1 MARYTKVLKSLA
13 HNAVGSRRIETVSTS
28 GSSITSLTY
37 VPGSYHYV
45 AAQSNG
51 TNITGNSQNLF
62 GNQIKLSG
70 SSAGGVQLYEATSNG
85 SNYLQLNAPAAITS
99 NFVLTLPNGPPST
112 SGYALVSTDAGVLS
126 WSAFSGGNTYITG
139 LAYAPSTQKITAT
152 LSDSS
157 TVVQSPSLEE
167 FGDSISIKGTNE
179 GHVNL
184 YEKAVNGSAYVSL
197 RAPVDMGTNPSYI
210 ISLPVADGA
219 TGQVMARGS
228 GGQLTWVNN
237 DDANYYVTG
246 GTYDSSN
253 DEIDFSGNTGFPAFS
268 VDTSAF
274 AKGSIAGASTYV
286 PYFTAASA
294 LTGTNTFR
302 WDNAN
307 GFLTLSNATAST
319 ATHTGHPLLVLENT
333 NADAYPAGIKLYKN
347 SASSAANDLIGLI
360 RFYANDNAGTP
371 AEEEYARIEGEVES
385 STAGAEVGKLSF
397 YTVNNGSFARRLWM
411 SGATTT
417 INSNTEITGTLST
430 TGVATLGNNSVTNTQ
445 SAGNDSTRIAT
456 TAFVS
461 TAVDNAVAS
470 STQYYNTFYNSS
482 QGLVGSARLQT
493 DASNNII
500 LSGTS
505 NIAKT
510 AADFQ
515 STLGVSGALT
525 VSGNSSLKGTLGVA
539 STTTL
544 SGATTI
550 EAATDIIGNL
560 TIKDGGYA
568 TPMWKMTA
576 TQGAGKVAMIDSGSN
591 ASTPQFFPILQLH
604 NEAQDV
610 DPGGGGAVVYADMP
624 TIHFRKLGPRNAV
637 NSANTTAGFRF
648 LASGLSTAAA
658 TTTQKQF
665 LVYTYQPDESSGTPA
680 EIAKLDSTGI
690 FTATTFAGELSGT
703 IDSATTATTQSA
715 SNNSTK
721 VATTAYVDAAVSAGG
736 GGGIS
741 FNGSTANG
749 LVTYGNAST
758 ADVEANLTFD
768 GSDLSIA
775 ASGKLKVV
783 NASSDYWSIY
793 NQSNGKMRIDQGTTQ
808 RVLASSGEF
817 QFANDIIVDNDLL
830 IGSTATVNGA
840 RLHVQGEENLLAN
853 FFSTDGIGE
862 IRIGDN
868 YNTGH
873 KYTRILSVGS
883 QLKLMP
889 DDGAEMMN
897 LDGSAYKTTLL
908 GETGGNSP
916 KLMFDNPDASNDI
929 QLTQADSGWFG
940 LSTDGGSNQHFVART
955 GNIGIG
961 TESPTNLLTVS
972 GNASP
977 MRLYGTSTGKVE
989 FDVSTTG
996 DYTIDADDDIRL
1008 DAGGQDIV
1016 LFGAGSEFGRLTNS
1030 SQDFIIENTQSD
1042 KDIIFK
1048 AKKSSTSTEI
1058 MRIDGSVSRVGIG
1071 TAAPAQ
1077 TLDVRGTTLLSGATD
1092 TVPFEVFAYG
1102 AGTSAMHIT
1111 SGSATGL
1118 GTATPLGK
1126 LHINAGAYQMVF
1138 QRDTH
1143 HHTIVKGNS
1152 DDTLIFATGAPGSHT
1167 TRFKIMPTGIDVVNN
1182 AMITGTLTTT
1192 GVATLGNNSVTNT
1205 QSSGDNSTRIAT
1217 TEFVTAA
1224 LAAGGYGNVTKVGT
1238 PANNQIGVWTGDGT
1252 IEGANTF
1259 AWDNSTLTMT
1269 NTGDTAITLLGDAN
1283 RSGENSH
1290 AMAMRGKWD
1299 GTVIGTMMIMTGPDT
1314 TNKDDGQLAFYT
1326 ASAGTQAERMRI
1338 DETGNV
1344 GIGTS
1349 APDKKLDV
1357 RGDSSTWP
1365 IAALSGANTHGT
1377 GLQLYNSNTTVQD
1390 WAIIGGG
1397 ASHNYAF
1404 RIYDQTDAM
1413 YRLAVDRDGKV
1424 GIGGTNSEIVNPGA
1438 LLHINS
1444 DTTGDVEVLRLEN
1457 SNAST
1462 TSLDSVSQGFRM
1474 RRDGDDYSFT
1484 AAKITSVKEAGWT
1497 STASTIDASLT
1508 FSTLANESSLTEK
1521 MRITS
1526 AGRVGIGTA
1535 APTRTLDVRG
1545 DILLSG
1551 GTLITGT
1558 LETTGK
1564 GTIDNE
1570 LQINGGGDS
1579 TNTHFNLSDAGTN
1592 IISHASTGATTIRG
1606 NGASGDSMFK
1616 VESDGDVIHYYNSIF
1631 SGSVGVGGLITASGG
1646 VTLPATSDNF
1656 TMGGNAVNDI
1666 LIDGDS
1672 YPGSSQDDYLITAKY
1687 LNTVSGAIVAAG
1699 GGGTIGGSIADNQ
1712 IAFGATTANSI
1723 EGSDNLQFDGNNM
1736 TLAAGKH
1743 IYFNDTDASIHA
1755 GADSR
1760 LDVKGDSITFA
1771 SGSTEVMRVNG
1782 GGLGIG
1788 TSAPTQPLDVI
1799 TGDGV
1804 VIRRENT
1811 DSAIYGPSLYI
1822 DRKRATGGDLSS
1834 GDLIGNITFR
1844 PFETDYDNRAATIS
1858 AAIEGTVTTDT
1869 TPGRLMFSTAAAGAN
1884 TVTERMRIDSTGD
1897 VSINNSGKLKVVN
1910 ASSDY
1915 WAIYNQANGKMRIDQ
1930 GTTQRVLAS
1939 SGEFQFA
1946 NDIIVDNDLIV
1957 GATATANGAPLHVVE
1972 DGTNN
1977 LVANFLSADGIAEIR
1992 IGDNSKYTRLL
2003 TVGSQFKLMPDDG
2016 AEMMNLDG
2024 SAYKTT
2030 LLGET
2035 GGNSPKL
2042 VFDNPDASND
2052 IQLTQAD
2059 SGWFGL
2065 SSDGG
2070 TTQHFVLRT
2079 GNVGIGT
2086 ESPGGK
2092 VDIVGSS
2099 GTVSQTPD
2107 TDAEELVI
2115 RNNHR
2120 AGISILSSDSSSRG
2134 GYIVFGGATDA
2145 NAANIQHNFNAKT
2158 FSFQGQNSDMELRF
2172 ASANNVEAM
2181 RIDTSQ
2187 NVGIGT
2193 TGPSNK
2199 LDVLDTSNPQLRLSY
2214 DGSNYV
2220 THQYTSAGNYK
2231 IITAGGNRYI
2241 DIESNY
2247 LNIGTGQDVDI
2258 RLQFNANSSQGY
2270 QYWMEDE
2277 GRFDFLSGSTSMA
2290 SLDTT
2295 GLTVTGTVSAT
2306 AKSFNIEHPLYKD
2319 KRLVHG
2325 SLEGPEHGIYIR
2337 GSIESKEYGCL
2348 IELPEYW
2355 DAMCEDY
2362 TVQLTPHGPYTVYIK
2377 EKQKDKVMVAST
2389 SREYKFDYYIVGSRT
2404 DETLEVVQDG

>member
-139 LAYAPSTQKITAT
+139 LAYAPSTQKLTAT

-157 TVVQSPSLEE
+157 TVVQSPSLRE
-167 FGDSISIKGTNE
+167 FGDGISIKGTNE
-179 GHVNL
+179 AHVDL

-210 ISLPVADGA
+210 ISLPVSDGT

-253 DEIDFSGNTGFPAFS
+253 DEIDFSGTTGFPAFS

-319 ATHTGHPLLVLENT
+319 ATHTGHPLLILENT
-333 NADAYPAGIKLYKN
+333 NADEYPTGIKFYKN
-347 SASSAANDLIGLI
+347 SASSTANDLIGLI

-397 YTVNNGSFARRLWM
+397 YTVNNGSRARRLWM

-897 LDGSAYKTTLL
+897 LDGS
-908 GETGGNSP
+908 
-916 KLMFDNPDASNDI
+916 
-929 QLTQADSGWFG
+929 
-940 LSTDGGSNQHFVART
+940 
-955 GNIGIG
+955 
-961 TESPTNLLTVS
+961 
-972 GNASP
+972 
-977 MRLYGTSTGKVE
+977 
-989 FDVSTTG
+989 
-996 DYTIDADDDIRL
+996 
-1008 DAGGQDIV
+1008 
-1016 LFGAGSEFGRLTNS
+1016 
-1030 SQDFIIENTQSD
+1030 
-1042 KDIIFK
+1042 
-1048 AKKSSTSTEI
+1048 
-1058 MRIDGSVSRVGIG
+1058 
-1071 TAAPAQ
+1071 
-1077 TLDVRGTTLLSGATD
+1077 
-1092 TVPFEVFAYG
+1092 
-1102 AGTSAMHIT
+1102 
-1111 SGSATGL
+1111 
-1118 GTATPLGK
+1118 
-1126 LHINAGAYQMVF
+1126 
-1138 QRDTH
+1138 
-1143 HHTIVKGNS
+1143 
-1152 DDTLIFATGAPGSHT
+1152 
-1167 TRFKIMPTGIDVVNN
+1167 
-1182 AMITGTLTTT
+1182 
-1192 GVATLGNNSVTNT
+1192 
-1205 QSSGDNSTRIAT
+1205 
-1217 TEFVTAA
+1217 
-1224 LAAGGYGNVTKVGT
+1224 
-1238 PANNQIGVWTGDGT
+1238 
-1252 IEGANTF
+1252 
-1259 AWDNSTLTMT
+1259 
-1269 NTGDTAITLLGDAN
+1269 
-1283 RSGENSH
+1283 
-1290 AMAMRGKWD
+1290 
-1299 GTVIGTMMIMTGPDT
+1299 
-1314 TNKDDGQLAFYT
+1314 
-1326 ASAGTQAERMRI
+1326 
-1338 DETGNV
+1338 
-1344 GIGTS
+1344 
-1349 APDKKLDV
+1349 
-1357 RGDSSTWP
+1357 
-1365 IAALSGANTHGT
+1365 
-1377 GLQLYNSNTTVQD
+1377 
-1390 WAIIGGG
+1390 
-1397 ASHNYAF
+1397 
-1404 RIYDQTDAM
+1404 
-1413 YRLAVDRDGKV
+1413 
-1424 GIGGTNSEIVNPGA
+1424 
-1438 LLHINS
+1438 
-1444 DTTGDVEVLRLEN
+1444 
-1457 SNAST
+1457 
-1462 TSLDSVSQGFRM
+1462 
-1474 RRDGDDYSFT
+1474 
-1484 AAKITSVKEAGWT
+1484 
-1497 STASTIDASLT
+1497 
-1508 FSTLANESSLTEK
+1508 
-1521 MRITS
+1521 
-1526 AGRVGIGTA
+1526 
-1535 APTRTLDVRG
+1535 
-1545 DILLSG
+1545 
-1551 GTLITGT
+1551 
-1558 LETTGK
+1558 
-1564 GTIDNE
+1564 
-1570 LQINGGGDS
+1570 
-1579 TNTHFNLSDAGTN
+1579 
-1592 IISHASTGATTIRG
+1592 
-1606 NGASGDSMFK
+1606 
-1616 VESDGDVIHYYNSIF
+1616 
-1631 SGSVGVGGLITASGG
+1631 
-1646 VTLPATSDNF
+1646 
-1656 TMGGNAVNDI
+1656 
-1666 LIDGDS
+1666 
-1672 YPGSSQDDYLITAKY
+1672 
-1687 LNTVSGAIVAAG
+1687 
-1699 GGGTIGGSIADNQ
+1699 
-1712 IAFGATTANSI
+1712 
-1723 EGSDNLQFDGNNM
+1723 
-1736 TLAAGKH
+1736 
-1743 IYFNDTDASIHA
+1743 
-1755 GADSR
+1755 
-1760 LDVKGDSITFA
+1760 
-1771 SGSTEVMRVNG
+1771 
-1782 GGLGIG
+1782 
-1788 TSAPTQPLDVI
+1788 
-1799 TGDGV
+1799 
-1804 VIRRENT
+1804 
-1811 DSAIYGPSLYI
+1811 
-1822 DRKRATGGDLSS
+1822 
-1834 GDLIGNITFR
+1834 
-1844 PFETDYDNRAATIS
+1844 
-1858 AAIEGTVTTDT
+1858 
-1869 TPGRLMFSTAAAGAN
+1869 
-1884 TVTERMRIDSTGD
+1884 
-1897 VSINNSGKLKVVN
+1897 
-1910 ASSDY
+1910 
-1915 WAIYNQANGKMRIDQ
+1915 
-1930 GTTQRVLAS
+1930 
-1939 SGEFQFA
+1939 
-1946 NDIIVDNDLIV
+1946 
-1957 GATATANGAPLHVVE
+1957 
-1972 DGTNN
+1972 
-1977 LVANFLSADGIAEIR
+1977 
-1992 IGDNSKYTRLL
+1992 
-2003 TVGSQFKLMPDDG
+2003 
-2016 AEMMNLDG
+2016 
-2024 SAYKTT
+2024 
-2030 LLGET
+2030 
-2035 GGNSPKL
+2035 
-2042 VFDNPDASND
+2042 
-2052 IQLTQAD
+2052 
-2059 SGWFGL
+2059 
-2065 SSDGG
+2065 
-2070 TTQHFVLRT
+2070 
-2079 GNVGIGT
+2079 
-2086 ESPGGK
+2086 
-2092 VDIVGSS
+2092 
-2099 GTVSQTPD
+2099 
-2107 TDAEELVI
+2107 
-2115 RNNHR
+2115 
-2120 AGISILSSDSSSRG
+2120 
-2134 GYIVFGGATDA
+2134 
-2145 NAANIQHNFNAKT
+2145 
-2158 FSFQGQNSDMELRF
+2158 
-2172 ASANNVEAM
+2172 
-2181 RIDTSQ
+2181 
-2187 NVGIGT
+2187 
-2193 TGPSNK
+2193 
-2199 LDVLDTSNPQLRLSY
+2199 
-2214 DGSNYV
+2214 
-2220 THQYTSAGNYK
+2220 
-2231 IITAGGNRYI
+2231 
-2241 DIESNY
+2241 
-2247 LNIGTGQDVDI
+2247 
-2258 RLQFNANSSQGY
+2258 
-2270 QYWMEDE
+2270 
-2277 GRFDFLSGSTSMA
+2277 
-2290 SLDTT
+2290 
-2295 GLTVTGTVSAT
+2295 
-2306 AKSFNIEHPLYKD
+2306 
-2319 KRLVHG
+2319 
-2325 SLEGPEHGIYIR
+2325 
-2337 GSIESKEYGCL
+2337 
-2348 IELPEYW
+2348 
-2355 DAMCEDY
+2355 
-2362 TVQLTPHGPYTVYIK
+2362 
-2377 EKQKDKVMVAST
+2377 
-2389 SREYKFDYYIVGSRT
+2389 
-2404 DETLEVVQDG
+2404 